1 MVGIRVEAGKTGIGK
16 RHIRRPQHTFHC
28 KTLPYQIQPM
38 LIAPV
43 LPGETMKSLMFQ
55 SRVVSDPIINPLVGW
70 WKEYYFFYVKHRDL
84 TIRDDATEM
93 MINPSFDIDASQG
106 RAASAPHYHSTTGVS
121 WVYECLKRV
130 VEEYFRNEGEAWLEW
145 QFSKGDGNLPIAS
158 LGRDSVLDSIKF
170 ESIEDDVDI
179 DLTDVAGP
187 EGAKVMASEV
197 EAALQQWQFARM
209 NNLTDMTYEDYLKS
223 YGISGQAVEEP
234 HKPELIRFIRE
245 WTYPTNTISPT
256 DGAPSSAVS
265 WAIAEKADKDRFF
278 AEPGFIFGVTVTRPK
293 VYLSG
298 LNGNFAD
305 QMNSA
310 MTWLPAVLENEV
322 RSGRQSIAGAA
333 APLVGI
339 AGEAIV
345 DLRDLLIYGDQFL
358 NFNPTSAG
366 YPEVALPEDATL
378 ATQINHR
385 YPLIA
390 DVKGLFVDFAATDW
404 LIREDGVINLQI
416 ATRQRDVSPSSIA
429 VSS

>member
-1 MVGIRVEAGKTGIGK
+1 MVGIRVEAGATGLGK

-28 KTLPYQIQPM
+28 KTLPYQIQPF

-84 TIRDDATEM
+84 DIRDSATEM
-93 MINPSFDIDASQG
+93 MINPSFDIDTVEA
-106 RAASAPHYHSTTGVS
+106 RAAAPQYYHSTGGVH
-121 WVYECLKRV
+121 WVYECLVRV
-130 VEEYFRNEGEAWLEW
+130 VEEYFRNEGESIAAW
-145 QFSKGDGNLPIAS
+145 QFDKGDGAVPIAS
-158 LGRDSVLDSIKF
+158 LGRDSVLDSIQF
-170 ESIEDDVDI
+170 ETIEDDADI
-179 DLTDVAGP
+179 DLTGAGSQAGVA
-187 EGAKVMASEV
+187 VMASEV

-278 AEPGFIFGVTVTRPK
+278 SEPGFIFGVTVTRPK
-293 VYLSG
+293 VYLSSVS
-298 LNGNFAD
+298 GNFAD
-305 QMNSA
+305 LMNSA

-322 RSGRQSIAGAA
+322 RAGRQSIAAAA

-345 DLRDLLIYGDQFL
+345 DLRDLLIYGDQFV
-358 NFNPTSAG
+358 NFNPADAG

-390 DVKGLFVDFAATDW
+390 DVKGLFVDFASTDW
-404 LIREDGVINLQI
+404 LIREDGVVNLQI
-416 ATRQRDVSPSSIA
+416 ATRQRDVSPSTVALST
-429 VSS
+429 